1 MSLRPKLSVM
11 MFLQY
16 AIWGAWLPILY
27 PFLLHHRGF
36 ELAQVGWVLA
46 AGASGAIVGPF
57 IAGQVADRWMATEKF
72 LAICHLLGA
81 GLVWYLAG
89 VESYTGFLWLSLI
102 YGIIYTPT
110 LALTNSLALHHV
122 QDPDRDFGPI
132 RVWGTVGWIAA
143 GIGVG
148 HWLLMQHTPTDADAL
163 AAANDS
169 LVAAGSALTETNI
182 KDEVAKVIGAAQN
195 AGRSDAFRLS
205 GILGLVMGLYCF
217 LLPHTPPAKNTGE
230 SNASLR
236 AISEAKRQPLL
247 TLFLIAI
254 PVSMVHQ
261 FYFVHTSDF
270 LTMLQ
275 NNKIGGE
282 GFSKTINSIFGVGGG
297 GLMTIGQ
304 MAEIVVLAAM
314 PFVAKNVSRKSLLI
328 VGLLAYAARMAL
340 FAHMD
345 DSLLA
350 IIFALTLHGL
360 CFGCF
365 IFIAYLV
372 VDENTTKDVRASTQ
386 NLFNLVIF
394 GVGII
399 VGSKFATE
407 IGAWAT
413 GPDKV
418 MDYTKL
424 FSVPM
429 WMALACVVLMV
440 VLYPKKAA
448 KT

>member
-1 MSLRPKLSVM
+1 
-11 MFLQY
+11 
-16 AIWGAWLPILY
+16 
-27 PFLLHHRGF
+27 
-36 ELAQVGWVLA
+36 
-46 AGASGAIVGPF
+46 
-57 IAGQVADRWMATEKF
+57 
-72 LAICHLLGA
+72 
-81 GLVWYLAG
+81 
-89 VESYTGFLWLSLI
+89 
-102 YGIIYTPT
+102 
-110 LALTNSLALHHV
+110 
-122 QDPDRDFGPI
+122 
-132 RVWGTVGWIAA
+132 
-143 GIGVG
+143 
-148 HWLLMQHTPTDADAL
+148 
-163 AAANDS
+163 
-169 LVAAGSALTETNI
+169 
-182 KDEVAKVIGAAQN
+182 
-195 AGRSDAFRLS
+195 
-205 GILGLVMGLYCF
+205 MGLYCF

-345 DSLLA
+345 ESLLA

-360 CFGCF
+360 CFGVF
-365 IFIAYLV
+365 HLHRLLGGGREHHQGRARQHPKPVQPGYFRGRHHRRLQVRHRDRSLGHRARQGDGLHQTLFRTH
-372 VDENTTKDVRASTQ
+372 VD
-386 NLFNLVIF
+386 
-394 GVGII
+394 
-399 VGSKFATE
+399 
-407 IGAWAT
+407 GACMRRSD
-413 GPDKV
+413 GRSIPQK
-418 MDYTKL
+418 
-424 FSVPM
+424 SS
-429 WMALACVVLMV
+429 
-440 VLYPKKAA
+440 
-448 KT
+448 

>member
-1 MSLRPKLSVM
+1 MSLRPKLSIM

-36 ELAQVGWVLA
+36 ELSQVGWVLA
-46 AGASGAIVGPF
+46 AGASGALVGPF

-72 LAICHLLGA
+72 LAICHLVGA
-81 GLVWYLAG
+81 GVGLVSGGGRELPGLPVAVPALRNHLYADPGSDQLAD
-89 VESYTGFLWLSLI
+89 
-102 YGIIYTPT
+102 
-110 LALTNSLALHHV
+110 ALHHV

-148 HWLLMQHTPTDADAL
+148 HWLLAKHTPEGTAEI
-163 AAANDS
+163 
-169 LVAAGSALTETNI
+169 VA
-182 KDEVAKVIGAAQN
+182 AAQN
-195 AGRSDAFRLS
+195 AGRADAFRLS

-217 LLPHTPPAKNTGE
+217 FLPHTPPAKNAGE

-247 TLFLIAI
+247 TLFLIAV

-270 LTMLQ
+270 LTLLQ

-282 GFSKTINSIFGVGGG
+282 GFSDKVNAIFGVGGG

-314 PFVAKNVSRKSLLI
+314 PFLAKNVSRKNLLL

-340 FAHMD
+340 FAHAD

-350 IIFALTLHGL
+350 IMFALALHGI

-372 VDENTTKDVRASTQ
+372 VDENTTEDVRASTQ

-407 IGAWAT
+407 IGAWAKT
-413 GPDKV
+413 GDV

-424 FSVPM
+424 FLRSHVDGAGLRRPDVLPVPQ
-429 WMALACVVLMV
+429 
-440 VLYPKKAA
+440 KSS
-448 KT
+448 